1 MMRSGGSLPGGYL
14 NTRRN
19 YLIRVV
25 NLTLHYGVRPVL
37 RDVSLEIPT
46 GELVTVLG
54 PNGMGK
60 STLLAAMAGLLAPQ
74 EGYVEF
80 DGVRRRS
87 SPEGELAIRR
97 KVAYLPDSPWLP
109 LTRTGREFLMA
120 VGGLYDHKPSHLME
134 HAERLLKL
142 FNLTEQADWAMRSY
156 SAGQQKKIALCGAL
170 ITEAPYLLL
179 DEPFSGGLDPA
190 GILALKRVLERMA
203 ACDQRTVVL
212 TTPVPELIETFS
224 ERIVIIKEGQV
235 AANDTVAGLKAKAGV
250 DGPLELALEKLMYP
264 ETLENIESYF
274 EEEKL

>member
-1 MMRSGGSLPGGYL
+1 MRSGGSLPGGYL

>member
-1 MMRSGGSLPGGYL
+1 M
-14 NTRRN
+14 
-19 YLIRVV
+19 IRVV
-25 NLTLHYGVRPVL
+25 NLTQHYGVRPVL
-37 RDVSLEIPT
+37 NNVSLDVPT
-46 GELVTVLG
+46 GELVTILG

-87 SPEGELAIRR
+87 TPEGELAIRR
-97 KVAYLPDSPWLP
+97 KVAYLPDAPWLP

-120 VGGLYDHKPSHLME
+120 IGGLYDLKPSHLLD
-134 HAERLLKL
+134 HAERLLRL
-142 FNLTEQADWAMRSY
+142 FNLTEQADWAVKSY
-156 SAGQQKKIALCGAL
+156 SAGQQKKIALCGVL

-190 GILALKRVLERMA
+190 GILALKRVLERLA

-224 ERIVIIKEGQV
+224 ERIVIIKDGVV
-235 AANDTVAGLKAKAGV
+235 AVNDTVAGLKAAAGV
-250 DGPLELALEKLMYP
+250 EGPLELALEKLMYP

-274 EEEKL
+274 EEERL

>member
-1 MMRSGGSLPGGYL
+1 MRSGGSLTRSYL
-14 NTRRN
+14 NTWRN
-19 YLIRVV
+19 HLIRVV
-25 NLTLHYGVRPVL
+25 NLTQHYGVRPVL
-37 RDVSLEIPT
+37 KDVSLEIPT

-60 STLLAAMAGLLAPQ
+60 STLLAALAGLLAPQ

-120 VGGLYDHKPSHLME
+120 IGGLYDLKPSHLME

-142 FNLTEQADWAMRSY
+142 FNLTEQADWPMSSY
-156 SAGQQKKIALCGAL
+156 SAGQQKKIALCGTL

-190 GILALKRVLERMA
+190 GILALKRVLERLA
-203 ACDQRTVVL
+203 ASDHRTVVL

-224 ERIVIIKEGQV
+224 ERIVIIKEGRV
-235 AANDTVAGLKAKAGV
+235 AANDTVAGLKTAAGV
-250 DGPLELALEKLMYP
+250 DGPLELALERLMYP

-274 EEEKL
+274 AEEGL

>member
-1 MMRSGGSLPGGYL
+1 V
-14 NTRRN
+14 
-19 YLIRVV
+19 IRIV
-25 NLTLHYGVRPVL
+25 NLTQHYGVRPVL
-37 RDVSLEIPT
+37 KDVSLDIPT

-60 STLLAAMAGLLAPQ
+60 STLLSAMAGLLAPQ

-97 KVAYLPDSPWLP
+97 QVAYLPDAPWLP

-190 GILALKRVLERMA
+190 GILALKRVLERLA
-203 ACDQRTVVL
+203 SCDKRTVVL

-224 ERIVIIKEGQV
+224 ERIVIIKEGQIAV
-235 AANDTVAGLKAKAGV
+235 NDTVAGLKAAAGV
-250 DGPLELALEKLMYP
+250 DGSLELALEKLMYP
-264 ETLENIESYF
+264 ETLENINSYF
-274 EEEKL
+274 EEEGL